1 MNIKQYLLSYGNEL
15 KGKLKPISSF
25 SCFSFSS
32 SCLAIL
38 SSHLSASGIV
48 TMISIKSHVLLLAAA
63 IGLPISMAVTSIS
76 NAQMTAYLNAG
87 GVDLA
92 YNYAP

>member
-1 MNIKQYLLSYGNEL
+1 MSLKVNSSPFHFPLALL
-15 KGKLKPISSF
+15 F
-25 SCFSFSS
+25 SL
-32 SCLAIL
+32 SCLAIS
-38 SSHLSASGIV
+38 SSHLSAPGIA

-63 IGLPISMAVTSIS
+63 IGLPLSMAVTSIS
-76 NAQMTAYLNAG
+76 NDQMTAYLNAS